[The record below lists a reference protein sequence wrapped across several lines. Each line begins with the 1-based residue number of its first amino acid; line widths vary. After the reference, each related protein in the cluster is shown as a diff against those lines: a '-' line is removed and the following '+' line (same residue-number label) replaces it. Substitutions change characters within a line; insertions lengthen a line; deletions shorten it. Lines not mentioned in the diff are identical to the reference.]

1 MPSNENIRYILK
13 NSMGVTTCIWYKN
26 GLFMS
31 LLDKENRW
39 GPPFL
44 LSDTAT
50 GDFSALLETDD
61 VISTCYVDY
70 AGRLLYINSCEEKKE
85 PKVLLES
92 RIEGYSPYNV
102 RLVEADGSIYAFY
115 IISHNRKQLLT
126 CQKIEGPESM
136 IPEVLG
142 IIIHDGQSYA
152 VATDDVTIHIFF
164 LTDVQ
169 GINLLV
175 HRKLSGGKASKP
187 VTAPFPYSASLKLQ
201 SVMADDGLIYIL
213 ASPDDGQ
220 DVSAI
225 YRFDPVLNKFSK
237 GLEVYNS
244 SSGQGSDSLIIVNN
258 TPYVVRSLKTSFILS
273 RISRDM
279 KSVADEVRIEMS
291 GHDISLKC
299 RYQSNYKK
307 DRVFKCDLTPMLFG
321 NGLNFPFNIRTLMSQ
336 KTENEVEDSKAFNER
351 IQELEGRI
359 EFLENAIREIL
370 RP

>member
-31 LLDKENRW
+31 MLDKGNRW

-44 LSDTAT
+44 LSDTST
-50 GDFSALLETDD
+50 SDFSALLETNDA
-61 VISTCYVDY
+61 ISACYVDY
-70 AGRLLYINSCEEKKE
+70 SGRLLYINACEEKKE

-102 RLVEADGSIYAFY
+102 RLVEADGFIHAFY
-115 IISHNRKQLLT
+115 IVSHNRKQLLT
-126 CQKIEGPESM
+126 YQKIEGPESM
-136 IPEVLG
+136 IPEVEG
-142 IIIHDGQSYA
+142 VIIREGQSYA
-152 VATDDVTIHIFF
+152 VSTDDVNIHLFF

-169 GINLLV
+169 GISLLV
-175 HRKLSGGKASKP
+175 HRKIYGGKASKP
-187 VTAPFPYSASLKLQ
+187 VTTPFPYSASMRLQ
-201 SVMADDGLIYIL
+201 SVMADDGLLYIL
-213 ASPDDGQ
+213 ASPDDGR
-220 DVSAI
+220 DVSVI
-225 YRFDPVLNKFSK
+225 YKFDPILNKFSK

-244 SSGQGSDSLIIVNN
+244 SSGQGSDSLILINN
-258 TPYVVRSLKTSFILS
+258 TPYVVRSLKSSFILT

-279 KSVADEVRIEMS
+279 KSVADEARIDLA
-291 GHDISLKC
+291 GRDIPLKC
-299 RYQSNYKK
+299 KYQSNYKR

-321 NGLNFPFNIRTLMSQ
+321 NGLHFPFDLKTLIAQ
-336 KTENEVEDSKAFNER
+336 KTENDADDKKAFNER

-359 EFLENAIREIL
+359 EFLENTIREIL

>member
-1 MPSNENIRYILK
+1 MPLNENIRYILK
-13 NSMGVTTCIWYKN
+13 NSMGITTCIWYKN

-31 LLDKENRW
+31 MLDKDNRW

-44 LSDTAT
+44 LSDTST

-102 RLVEADGSIYAFY
+102 RLVEADGLIHAFY

-142 IIIHDGQSYA
+142 IIIRDGQSYA
-152 VATDDVTIHIFF
+152 LANDNVNIHIFF

-169 GINLLV
+169 GISLLV

-187 VTAPFPYSASLKLQ
+187 VTTPFPYSATLRLQ
-201 SVMADDGLIYIL
+201 AVMADDGMIYIL
-213 ASPDDGQ
+213 ASPDNGQ
-220 DVSAI
+220 DVSVI
-225 YRFDPVLNKFSK
+225 YKFDPVLNKFSK

-279 KSVADEVRIEMS
+279 KSVADEIRIDMT

-299 RYQSNYKK
+299 RYQSNYKR
-307 DRVFKCDLTPMLFG
+307 DRYFKCDLTPMLFG